1 MNSSSSPNET
11 NDTNI
16 NTSVNVHNNK
26 KTIITEKEITNSFVS
41 SLQKERSAETDLSF
55 NLFYENLNDMFL
67 KRKYRKIVYEITQK
81 EKTFSKSN
89 VINSIQLLH
98 LKLNSAFQIVNKKL
112 IKYSKNVVPKG
123 VDNWLNIIDTQ
134 IDVLSS
140 KIQLLPK
147 VNQIDQYEIL
157 TFYHLSTYYYYAMY
171 CRQTKR
177 ITDALNYLCLCEKI
191 INSVCHH
198 ITYTETIN
206 IIQKIYLFISSQLI
220 VDEDFALAKSY
231 LVKVVRLCMKELEI
245 EKSCF
250 KGMNNV
256 NSTELFYHISIAFYQ
271 LGVCFENE
279 KNIDT
284 ADDCYAQAKWF
295 AFSFLTNRS
304 LRYVRFIKELSKRAY
319 NYYNISLAMK
329 NFILNVDDKDFEE
342 KKPIAKGVYNGESW
356 RKVKIEKITQF
367 VENLNIKEIDY
378 DDQELFNEV
387 GKKPKTKMMHT
398 MMCELDLMNFL
409 LSDDFKPVVNEMKNL
424 KVNDFTN
431 DTKAKVQKTINQI
444 KASQRIEQ
452 SKKAEK
458 KSSSKTVAE
467 QSKNTTCNQLTLPT
481 NANSNGRSTCSLK
494 KVNQSESKQCITPY
508 SYMSRNESSKS
519 KYLSAQNTNR
529 PFKINYDKYIFNH
542 SFQKKMKF
550 LNAKIEKEYKFQKGL
565 LKNKKNELIVLKNYD
580 IEKSK
585 KEADFFYKSKLIQEM
600 RKLKDKEK
608 TAKLNET
615 FKPHLSIFNRLK
627 YNYENKLCKSLNHNL
642 IEPYTTFLK
651 TKHSKQP
658 EHLKKD
664 LSLDKN
670 DDSFI
675 ENLNE
680 VPNINKTYINKFE
693 YDIENINK
701 KEIKVWRDIHN
712 GIRNSG
718 TIKSNK
724 TSTSLKKYKI
734 KK

>member
-1 MNSSSSPNET
+1 
-11 NDTNI
+11 
-16 NTSVNVHNNK
+16 
-26 KTIITEKEITNSFVS
+26 
-41 SLQKERSAETDLSF
+41 
-55 NLFYENLNDMFL
+55 
-67 KRKYRKIVYEITQK
+67 
-81 EKTFSKSN
+81 
-89 VINSIQLLH
+89 
-98 LKLNSAFQIVNKKL
+98 
-112 IKYSKNVVPKG
+112 
-123 VDNWLNIIDTQ
+123 
-134 IDVLSS
+134 
-140 KIQLLPK
+140 
-147 VNQIDQYEIL
+147 
-157 TFYHLSTYYYYAMY
+157 
-171 CRQTKR
+171 
-177 ITDALNYLCLCEKI
+177 
-191 INSVCHH
+191 
-198 ITYTETIN
+198 
-206 IIQKIYLFISSQLI
+206 
-220 VDEDFALAKSY
+220 
-231 LVKVVRLCMKELEI
+231 
-245 EKSCF
+245 
-250 KGMNNV
+250 
-256 NSTELFYHISIAFYQ
+256 
-271 LGVCFENE
+271 
-279 KNIDT
+279 
-284 ADDCYAQAKWF
+284 
-295 AFSFLTNRS
+295 
-304 LRYVRFIKELSKRAY
+304 
-319 NYYNISLAMK
+319 
-329 NFILNVDDKDFEE
+329 
-342 KKPIAKGVYNGESW
+342 
-356 RKVKIEKITQF
+356 
-367 VENLNIKEIDY
+367 
-378 DDQELFNEV
+378 
-387 GKKPKTKMMHT
+387 
-398 MMCELDLMNFL
+398 
-409 LSDDFKPVVNEMKNL
+409 
-424 KVNDFTN
+424 
-431 DTKAKVQKTINQI
+431 
-444 KASQRIEQ
+444 
-452 SKKAEK
+452 
-458 KSSSKTVAE
+458 
-467 QSKNTTCNQLTLPT
+467 
-481 NANSNGRSTCSLK
+481 
-494 KVNQSESKQCITPY
+494 
-508 SYMSRNESSKS
+508 MSRNESSKS

-701 KEIKVWRDIHN
+701 KEIKVCRDIHN